1 MVVVVKTSAR
11 MKFFWRRAA
20 PVAGNS
26 VDQYEFSSKKNV
38 FNFFPEEKTGIKLTQ
53 EKKCR

>member
-1 MVVVVKTSAR
+1 MVVVVKTSTR

-38 FNFFPEEKTGIKLTQ
+38 FNFFPVEKTGIKLTQ